1 MRKILSALILL
12 SILAVMMVPMVAL
25 AQAVPETCI
34 ISRDL
39 TDVDTACFDGA
50 EVSIEDYGM
59 CCLLNT
65 IYNVTDWIFVV
76 LVAVAALFVIL
87 GGVTIVTAGGSP
99 ENVEKGRKYIISA
112 AVGLAVALLSKAV
125 PSIVT
130 LIVGV

>member
-12 SILAVMMVPMVAL
+12 STLAVMVVPMVAL
-25 AQAVPETCI
+25 AQAVPETCTI
-34 ISRDL
+34 ARDL
-39 TDVDTACFDGA
+39 TDVDVACFDGA
-50 EVSIEDYGM
+50 TVSIGDYGM

-87 GGVTIVTAGGSP
+87 GGVTIVTAGGSA